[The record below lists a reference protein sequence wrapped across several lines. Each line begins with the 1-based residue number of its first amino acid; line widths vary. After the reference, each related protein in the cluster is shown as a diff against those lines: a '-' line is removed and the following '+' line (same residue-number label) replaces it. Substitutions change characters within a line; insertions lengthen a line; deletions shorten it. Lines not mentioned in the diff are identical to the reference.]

1 MINSIYEITFW
12 IMSLVFAA
20 FFGRV
25 VVVFIRDVLNVLSK
39 ERDYRTPFATIYSNE
54 VISVAN
60 GY

>member
-1 MINSIYEITFW
+1 
-12 IMSLVFAA
+12 MSLVFAA

>member
-1 MINSIYEITFW
+1 
-12 IMSLVFAA
+12 MSLVFAA

-54 VISVAN
+54 VNSVAN
-60 GY
+60 GYLAEARELQFD